1 VVDVGDS
8 NADLRHPSYI
18 PSARPAPQR
27 GTESVI

>member
-8 NADLRHPSYI
+8 NADLRRLPYVPSDR
-18 PSARPAPQR
+18 SALGR